1 MLKKGREYGNTD
13 NFNVVW
19 VLNKI
24 FSFNHGI
31 RFSYNLF
38 DSEHVEERFSYEI
51 RRLQVCYSNYDILLR
66 TVDWFIPNQKG
77 ILHNFEIFSSIFTE
91 KMNKFL
97 SLSDYHWRRIS
108 SNLVPIRMMKIRHYW
123 KDLTLLVHAI
133 AWLVT
138 IIASKLSWTK
148 TCKDV
153 CN

>member
-1 MLKKGREYGNTD
+1 MLEKGREYGNTD

-66 TVDWFIPNQKG
+66 TVDWLIQKG

-91 KMNKFL
+91 RMNKFL
-97 SLSDYHWRRIS
+97 SLSDCHWRRIF
-108 SNLVPIRMMKIRHYW
+108 SNLVPIRMMKIRQYW
-123 KDLTLLVHAI
+123 KDSTLLVHVI

>member
-51 RRLQVCYSNYDILLR
+51 RRLQVCYSYYDILLR

>member
-66 TVDWFIPNQKG
+66 TVD
-77 ILHNFEIFSSIFTE
+77 
-91 KMNKFL
+91 
-97 SLSDYHWRRIS
+97 
-108 SNLVPIRMMKIRHYW
+108 
-123 KDLTLLVHAI
+123 
-133 AWLVT
+133 
-138 IIASKLSWTK
+138 
-148 TCKDV
+148 
-153 CN
+153 